1 MEFAEAGRVVEKAP
15 GVNFYPA
22 GRKPDEL
29 NNVPHEIDEAT
40 CIGYIV
46 FAVSKM
52 HVDKPVRDDSVL
64 NTFSCKH
71 SSMFLSVAVDP
82 ICVLPP

>member
-1 MEFAEAGRVVEKAP
+1 MVEKAP

-29 NNVPHEIDEAT
+29 NDVPHEVDEAT

-52 HVDKPVRDDSVL
+52 HVDKPVR
-64 NTFSCKH
+64 
-71 SSMFLSVAVDP
+71 
-82 ICVLPP
+82 